1 MKAFVTGC
9 DKDYI
14 DILDW
19 FLEGY
24 NKHIKIP
31 LYIANFGFLK
41 QYPNSFLVASDGR
54 TWFYKPKAIEK
65 VPADKII
72 WIDCDIEIK
81 ADISDMFDMLDDC
94 DYLMSKDHAV
104 RSDRWQTG
112 IVGIN
117 NKQVL
122 KKWFDRCEMRQ
133 ERGDQEAFNIIAHE
147 FKINRIPDNYHGLR
161 LGKNNDIAKTIHWTG
176 DDGKEIIREKI
187 RKSEQKSKHN
197 LSTN

>member
-1 MKAFVTGC
+1 MKAFVTGA

-24 NKHIKIP
+24 HKHIKIP
-31 LYIANFGFLK
+31 LYIANFGMLK

-65 VPADKII
+65 VPADQII
-72 WIDCDIEIK
+72 WLDCDIEIK
-81 ADISDMFDMLDDC
+81 EDISDLFDMLNGC
-94 DYLMSKDHAV
+94 DYLISKDHAV
-104 RSDRWQTG
+104 RTDRWQTG
-112 IVGIN
+112 MVGIN

-133 ERGDQEAFNIIAHE
+133 ERSDQEAFNKVADE
-147 FKINRIPDNYHGLR
+147 FKINRISDNYHGLR
-161 LGKNNDIAKTIHWTG
+161 LGKNHDTSKTIHWTG
-176 DDGKEIIREKI
+176 DDGKQIIRKKI
-187 RKSEQKSKHN
+187 LESKQKPKN
-197 LSTN
+197 NINTN

>member
-9 DKDYI
+9 DDNFT

-19 FLEGY
+19 FLDGY
-24 NKHIKIP
+24 HKHIKIP
-31 LYIANFGFLK
+31 LYIANFGMLK

-72 WIDCDIEIK
+72 WLDCDIEIK

-104 RSDRWQTG
+104 RSDSCLLYTSPSPR
-112 IVGIN
+112 
-117 NKQVL
+117 
-122 KKWFDRCEMRQ
+122 D
-133 ERGDQEAFNIIAHE
+133 
-147 FKINRIPDNYHGLR
+147 
-161 LGKNNDIAKTIHWTG
+161 
-176 DDGKEIIREKI
+176 
-187 RKSEQKSKHN
+187 
-197 LSTN
+197 

>member
-1 MKAFVTGC
+1 MKAFVTGANR
-9 DKDYI
+9 DFI

-31 LYIANFGFLK
+31 LYIANFGMLK
-41 QYPNSFLVASDGR
+41 KYPNELMVATDDR
-54 TWFYKPKAIEK
+54 TWFYKPKAIMQ
-65 VPADKII
+65 VPATQII
-72 WIDCDIEIK
+72 WLDCDIGIK
-81 ADISDMFDMLDDC
+81 EDISDMFDMIKD
-94 DYLMSKDHAV
+94 DYLLSKDHAV
-104 RSDRWQTG
+104 RTDRWQTG
-112 IVGIN
+112 IVGI
-117 NKQVL
+117 KDKKVL
-122 KKWFDRCEMRQ
+122 DKWFDRCEMRQ
-133 ERGDQEAFNIIAHE
+133 ERSDQEAFNKVAHE

-176 DDGKEIIREKI
+176 DDGKEIIRQKI

>member
-1 MKAFVTGC
+1 MLNAFVTGA

-24 NKHIKIP
+24 HKHINIP
-31 LYIANFGFLK
+31 LYIANFGMLK

-72 WIDCDIEIK
+72 WLDCDIEIK
-81 ADISDMFDMLDDC
+81 ADISDMFDMLKD

-104 RSDRWQTG
+104 RTDRWQTG
-112 IVGIN
+112 IVGIKD
-117 NKQVL
+117 KQVL
-122 KKWFDRCEMRQ
+122 NKWFDRCEMRQ
-133 ERGDQEAFNIIAHE
+133 ERSDQEAFNKVAHE
-147 FKINRIPDNYHGLR
+147 FTINRIPDNYHGLR
-161 LGKNNDIAKTIHWTG
+161 LGKNNDVAKTIHWTG
-176 DDGKEIIREKI
+176 DEGKNIIR
-187 RKSEQKSKHN
+187 SKLN
-197 LSTN
+197 V

>member
-9 DKDYI
+9 DNNFT

-19 FLEGY
+19 FLDGY
-24 NKHIKIP
+24 HKHIKIP
-31 LYIANFGFLK
+31 LYIANFGMLK
-41 QYPNSFLVASDGR
+41 KYPNELMVATDDR
-54 TWFYKPKAIEK
+54 TWFYKPKAIMQ
-65 VPADKII
+65 VPATQII
-72 WIDCDIEIK
+72 WLDCDIEIK
-81 ADISDMFDMLDDC
+81 EDLSDMFDMIKD
-94 DYLMSKDHAV
+94 DYLLSKDHAV
-104 RSDRWQTG
+104 RTDRWQTG
-112 IVGIN
+112 IVGIKD
-117 NKQVL
+117 KQVL
-122 KKWFDRCEMRQ
+122 NKWFDRCEMRQ
-133 ERGDQEAFNIIAHE
+133 ERSDQEAFNKVAHE

>member
-1 MKAFVTGC
+1 MLKAFVTGA

-24 NKHIKIP
+24 HKHINIP
-31 LYIANFGFLK
+31 LYIANFGMLK

-72 WIDCDIEIK
+72 WLDCDIEIK
-81 ADISDMFDMLDDC
+81 ADISDMFDMLKD

-104 RSDRWQTG
+104 RTDRWQTG
-112 IVGIN
+112 IVGIKD
-117 NKQVL
+117 KQVL

-133 ERGDQEAFNIIAHE
+133 ERSDQEAFNKVAHE

-161 LGKNNDIAKTIHWTG
+161 LGKNNDVAKTIHWTG
-176 DDGKEIIREKI
+176 DEGKNIIR
-187 RKSEQKSKHN
+187 SKLN
-197 LSTN
+197 V

>member
-24 NKHIKIP
+24 HKHIKIP
-31 LYIANFGFLK
+31 LYIANFGMLK
-41 QYPNSFLVASDGR
+41 KYPNEIMVATDDR

-72 WIDCDIEIK
+72 WLDCDIEIK
-81 ADISDMFDMLDDC
+81 EDISDLFDMLTD

-104 RSDRWQTG
+104 RTDRWQTG
-112 IVGIN
+112 IVGIKD
-117 NKQVL
+117 KQVL

-133 ERGDQEAFNIIAHE
+133 ERGDQEAFNIIAYD